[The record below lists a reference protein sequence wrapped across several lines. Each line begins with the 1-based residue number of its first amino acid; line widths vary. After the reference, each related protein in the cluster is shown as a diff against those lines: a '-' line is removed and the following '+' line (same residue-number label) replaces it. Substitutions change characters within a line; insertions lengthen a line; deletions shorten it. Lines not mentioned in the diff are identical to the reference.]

1 MRLTTHTYVEKEN
14 RVGRM
19 LQRAA
24 FFILHSSFFILLMA
38 SCSSDDATGD
48 NGQVVPPS
56 ETNGKLTLRIA
67 THNDVTRAAWQDN
80 NATDDEMM
88 NLWVVVLTDASG
100 NVQKSFACRPTAGS
114 ADQEIDEIGQI
125 AKGTYKAYSF
135 ANISVAN
142 VCTLLGLTAGTVPTI
157 GATPTELNIIGT
169 VSDVASKT
177 ATINGNGFDPTAANN
192 GYGEKGIP
200 MSNVQDIAST
210 DTQKDLI
217 VVRMLAKIKLS
228 IKNETGTEQYIK
240 YATISNVTKNEDN
253 NLKLLPN
260 WTSTDGMDNMDVMQH
275 GDLQPNLNGTPT
287 TEEMTIPGIATAEA
301 LANNATREVTFYI
314 NECKKPTEFYL
325 TIGLGDATN
334 TNEYRY
340 ALIDNKGKTAED
352 NDKWNYIARNDY
364 RIIPIVIDDYK
375 FELIPYD
382 FPPIGVYPVSVSEI
396 DNVNHIYNFTFHDY
410 GHFHLLPKVTKGGST
425 DVNYNVGSGDYWTL
439 NTDWAG
445 SWSTYN
451 VKDGTAQPTGNYS
464 DFYRDQTATADA
476 DDAGGIPVWYVNDG
490 VAGPQWRPD
499 VTKDY
504 QPFIFG
510 YIADPGSKPDSDKK
524 IYHEMKIK
532 LYVDGTYRR
541 DMIYRFYMTLSSDQ
555 MLYAPR
561 RADAPR
567 RRH

>member
-1 MRLTTHTYVEKEN
+1 
-14 RVGRM
+14 M

>member
-1 MRLTTHTYVEKEN
+1 
-14 RVGRM
+14 
-19 LQRAA
+19 
-24 FFILHSSFFILLMA
+24 MA

-88 NLWVVVLTDASG
+88 NLWVVVLTSNSDV
-100 NVQKSFACRPTAGS
+100 VQKVFACKPTNTDG
-114 ADQEIDEIGQI
+114 QREIDEVCQI
-125 AKGTYKAYSF
+125 SKGDYHAYSF
-135 ANISVAN
+135 ANISVAK
-142 VCTLLGLTAGTVPTI
+142 VADLLGITITMPTMSADNTVYEATAVSGTVN
-157 GATPTELNIIGT
+157 ADKAVT
-169 VSDVASKT
+169 V
-177 ATINGNGFDPTAANN
+177 NGNNFNKFTSSDDNGF
-192 GYGEKGIP
+192 GSYGIP
-200 MSNVQDIAST
+200 MSNVQTIAAT
-210 DTQKDLI
+210 DTEKDLI

-260 WTSTDGMDNMDVMQH
+260 WTSTDGMDNMDVMPH

-301 LANNATREVTFYI
+301 LANDATREVTFYI
-314 NECKKPTEFYL
+314 NECKKTTEFYL

-340 ALIDNKGKTAED
+340 ALIDNKGATTED
-352 NDKWNYIARNDY
+352 NDKWDYIARNDY

-445 SWSTYN
+445 TWY
-451 VKDGTAQPTGNYS
+451 TAAAKGGAWLTAEQIKTNG
-464 DFYRDQTATADA
+464 FYRNQTATADG
-476 DDAGGIPVWYVNDG
+476 DEVGGIPVWYLNDG
-490 VAGPQWRPD
+490 TAGPQWDPAGG
-499 VTKDY
+499 TNY

-510 YIADPGSKPDSDKK
+510 YIADPGSSMTEDKK

-532 LYVDGTYRR
+532 LYVNGTYRR
-541 DMIYRFYMTLSSDQ
+541 DMIYRFYMTLSADQ
-555 MLYAPR
+555 LLSAPQLRFAPR
-561 RADAPR
+561 RSHRP
-567 RRH
+567 